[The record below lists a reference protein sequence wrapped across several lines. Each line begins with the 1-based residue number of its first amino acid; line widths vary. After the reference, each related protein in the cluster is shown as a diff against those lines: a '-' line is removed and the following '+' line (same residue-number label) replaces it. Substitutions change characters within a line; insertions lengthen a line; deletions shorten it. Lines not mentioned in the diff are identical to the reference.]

1 MGITSRYKYNS
12 SSYWENI
19 AKRLRSELVAI
30 SYDAQN
36 GKIAAT
42 TSSTTGVAG
51 RINNFIDE
59 IDQETGKILA
69 N

>member
-1 MGITSRYKYNS
+1 MEISSEYKYNS
-12 SSYWENI
+12 SLYWTNI
-19 AKRLRSELVAI
+19 AKKLRSELVAI
-30 SYDAQN
+30 GYDAQN